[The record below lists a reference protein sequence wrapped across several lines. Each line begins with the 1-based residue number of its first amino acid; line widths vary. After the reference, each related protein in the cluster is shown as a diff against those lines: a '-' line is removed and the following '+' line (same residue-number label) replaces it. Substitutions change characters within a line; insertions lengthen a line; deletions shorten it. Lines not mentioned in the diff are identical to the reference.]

1 MSEKKIAPY
10 GSWKSPIT
18 TDLIVAGTIRL
29 GQLAVEGDT
38 LYWAEG
44 RPEEAGRNVVVRW
57 TPEEGSEDM
66 TPAPFDARTRVHEY
80 GGGAF
85 TVRDGVITFSNFAD
99 QRLYQQHRGSDPQP
113 VTPEEK
119 LRFADGVFD
128 PSGSRYI
135 CVREDHRVEGQE
147 PVNTIVS
154 LALDGQDAGS
164 VLLSGNDFY
173 AAPRF
178 SPDGKQ
184 LAWLTWNHPNM
195 PWDGTELWVAD
206 FASDG
211 MLANL
216 QRVAGG
222 EEESIFQPEWSPEG
236 VLHFVSDRSGWWNL
250 YRRRGGVDEALYPM
264 EAEFGR
270 PQWVFGMR
278 TYAFAGADSIL
289 CRIEQNGISGLALL
303 DTQQGQLTP
312 LDLPFTFVS
321 ALNVSGS
328 HAYFIAGAPDLANS
342 VVRLDLSQVDQP
354 GSTLEPVILRRSSSL
369 EIDEAYLSRPQA
381 IEFPTTGGLTAYA
394 FLYPP
399 TNGEYQGPEG
409 ELPPLIVESHGGPT
423 SATINVLNVN
433 KQYWTSRGF
442 ALLDVNYGGS
452 TGFGRAY
459 RRRLNGQWG
468 IVDVEDCIN
477 GARYLA
483 QQGLVDGDR
492 LAVHGGSAGGY
503 TTLCALAFH
512 DEFDAGASYFGVSDI
527 EVLMK
532 DTHKF
537 ESRYDHS
544 MIGPYPQSKQLYHDR
559 SPIHFADQINCP
571 LILFQG
577 LDDPIV
583 LANQAE
589 MMFEA
594 VKARGIPVAYLAY
607 PGELHGFRQA
617 KNIKRTL
624 EGELYFY
631 GRIFGFETADEI
643 EPVEIENL

>member
-44 RPEEAGRNVVVRW
+44 RPEEAGRNVIVRW
-57 TPEEGSEDM
+57 TPEAGSEDM

-85 TVRDGVITFSNFAD
+85 TVRDSVITFSNFAD

-303 DTQQGQLTP
+303 DTQQSQLTP

-452 TGFGRAY
+452 TGYGRAY

>member
-1 MSEKKIAPY
+1 
-10 GSWKSPIT
+10 
-18 TDLIVAGTIRL
+18 
-29 GQLAVEGDT
+29 
-38 LYWAEG
+38 
-44 RPEEAGRNVVVRW
+44 
-57 TPEEGSEDM
+57 
-66 TPAPFDARTRVHEY
+66 
-80 GGGAF
+80 
-85 TVRDGVITFSNFAD
+85 
-99 QRLYQQHRGSDPQP
+99 
-113 VTPEEK
+113 
-119 LRFADGVFD
+119 
-128 PSGSRYI
+128 
-135 CVREDHRVEGQE
+135 
-147 PVNTIVS
+147 
-154 LALDGQDAGS
+154 
-164 VLLSGNDFY
+164 
-173 AAPRF
+173 
-178 SPDGKQ
+178 
-184 LAWLTWNHPNM
+184 
-195 PWDGTELWVAD
+195 
-206 FASDG
+206 
-211 MLANL
+211 
-216 QRVAGG
+216 
-222 EEESIFQPEWSPEG
+222 
-236 VLHFVSDRSGWWNL
+236 
-250 YRRRGGVDEALYPM
+250 
-264 EAEFGR
+264 
-270 PQWVFGMR
+270 
-278 TYAFAGADSIL
+278 
-289 CRIEQNGISGLALL
+289 
-303 DTQQGQLTP
+303 
-312 LDLPFTFVS
+312 VS